1 MHCSIFYIE
10 KENNMYQPRTDL
22 ALEAHEMASQ
32 SNSHLDG
39 IIYKEE
45 NLLGFNMT
53 RVEITTEDAAIKT
66 GKPCGKYLTLH
77 IGSPWNE
84 GSESLITSTRALSL
98 LIEELISDKISGT
111 SPVLIAGLG
120 NITITADAIGP
131 KSLEHVIV
139 TRHIKSASPS
149 LFSELGLFD
158 IAALSPGVL
167 SQTGVETTE
176 IIKSLVDKISPSL
189 VIAIDSLASKNLE
202 RLVTTVQLSDS
213 GISPGSG
220 MGNRRSSLNE
230 KTLGVPVISI
240 GVPTV
245 VDVGALAFGIL
256 EKHCKSPEISNE
268 IIEDLEKS
276 KEQNELEYFVTPKDT
291 DLIISYLAKVIGY
304 GINLAFHKNLEY
316 EEMVSIAN

>member
-1 MHCSIFYIE
+1 
-10 KENNMYQPRTDL
+10 MYQPRTDL
-22 ALEAHEMASQ
+22 ALEAREIAVQ
-32 SNSHLDG
+32 NNTPLDG

-45 NLLGFNMT
+45 NLFGFSVT
-53 RVEITTEDAAIKT
+53 RVEIATEDASEKT
-66 GKPCGKYLTLH
+66 SKPCGKYLTLH
-77 IGSPWNE
+77 TGNVWNE
-84 GSESLITSTRALSL
+84 GSDTLINASNALSV
-98 LIEELISDKISGT
+98 LINELIGDKT
-111 SPVLIAGLG
+111 SQSAPVLIAGLG
-120 NITITADAIGP
+120 NVTITADAIGP
-131 KSLEHVIV
+131 KALEHVIV
-139 TRHIKSASPS
+139 TRHIKASSPS
-149 LFSELGLFD
+149 LFNELGLFD

-202 RLVTTVQLSDS
+202 RLATTIQLSDT

-245 VDVGALAFGIL
+245 VDVSSLTFGIL
-256 EKHCKSPEISNE
+256 EKYCKESVL
-268 IIEDLEKS
+268 EDFSE
-276 KEQNELEYFVTPKDT
+276 NELEYFVTPKDT
-291 DLIISYLAKVIGY
+291 DLIITSLAKVIGY

-316 EEMVSIAN
+316 EEMASIAN

>member
-1 MHCSIFYIE
+1 
-10 KENNMYQPRTDL
+10 MYQPRTDL
-22 ALEAHEMASQ
+22 ALEAHEMATK

-45 NLLGFNMT
+45 NILGFNMT
-53 RVEITTEDAAIKT
+53 RVEITNKDASDKT

-77 IGSPWNE
+77 IGTPWNE
-84 GSESLITSTRALSL
+84 TSDTLINSTKALSI
-98 LIEELISDKISGT
+98 LIEELICGNLAES

-131 KSLEHVIV
+131 KALEHVIV
-139 TRHIKSASPS
+139 TRHIKTASPS

-220 MGNRRSSLNE
+220 MGNRRTSLNQT
-230 KTLGVPVISI
+230 TLGVPVISI

-256 EKHCKSPEISNE
+256 EKHCKNAKISKD
-268 IIEDLEKS
+268 IIESFEKS
-276 KEQNELEYFVTPKDT
+276 KQSNELECFVTPKDT
-291 DLIISYLAKVIGY
+291 DLIISCLAKVIGY
-304 GINLAFHKNLEY
+304 GINLAFHKNLDY